1 MLTDLL
7 RRLLPRGGP
16 VQKPAPG
23 FSPGA
28 PNVGGAAQPLSP
40 DGADSSASPEGY
52 ARHSHGLEQFLSQLA
67 TRESL
72 CVLDV
77 GGVTQANVEFL
88 TNLGHKVY
96 SEQFLHLLDSLDEEA
111 PDDPAA
117 APSREFVDT
126 FLRQNLDFPAGW
138 FDGVL
143 LWDSLE
149 FLPPPLLKATVER
162 LYYVAKPGAYL
173 LAFFHSDEKAAAL
186 ATYSYRIHDSSTL
199 MLARRHMRRP
209 CQPFNNR
216 SVEKLF
222 QRFQSVKFFLA
233 RDHLREVIVRR

>member
-1 MLTDLL
+1 MLRDLL
-7 RRLLPRGGP
+7 KRLLPGGEP
-16 VQKPAPG
+16 VRKPGPG
-23 FSPGA
+23 PSPGA
-28 PNVGGAAQPLSP
+28 APANGAAQPLP
-40 DGADSSASPEGY
+40 QDATHPSASPECHP
-52 ARHSHGLEQFLSQLA
+52 RHSRGLEQFLSQIQ
-67 TRESL
+67 TQESL

-77 GGVTQANVEFL
+77 GGATQANVEFV
-88 TNLGHKVY
+88 TNLGHKLY
-96 SEQFLHLLDSLDEEA
+96 SEEFLHLLDT
-111 PDDPAA
+111 PDADTPGDPAA
-117 APSREFVDT
+117 GPSQAFVDT

-162 LYYVAKPGAYL
+162 LYYVSKPGAYL
-173 LAFFHSDEKAAAL
+173 LAFFHADEKATAV

-199 MLARRHMRRP
+199 MLAHRQMRRP

>member
-1 MLTDLL
+1 LL
-7 RRLLPRGGP
+7 RDLFKRLLPGSEP
-16 VQKPAPG
+16 VRKPAPV

-28 PNVGGAAQPLSP
+28 ANAGRAAQPPSP
-40 DGADSSASPEGY
+40 DDTDPASTEGH
-52 ARHSHGLEQFLSQLA
+52 ARHSHGLEQFLSQL
-67 TRESL
+67 TTQESL

-77 GGVTQANVEFL
+77 GGATQANVGFL
-88 TNLGHKVY
+88 TNMGHKVY
-96 SEQFLHLLDSLDEEA
+96 SERFLDLLDTLDKDA
-111 PDDPAA
+111 PDDPAP
-117 APSREFVDT
+117 APSLAFVDT

-162 LYYVAKPGAYL
+162 LYYVTKPGAYL
-173 LAFFHSDEKAAAL
+173 LAYFHSDEKAAEL
-186 ATYSYRIHDSSTL
+186 ATYSYRIRDSSTL
-199 MLARRHMRRP
+199 MLARKRMRQP